1 MLAFFERIVKYSRFQ
16 SDLEQYISER
26 HPKSAADVERLIKEY
41 TYGSIRICLW
51 SVNLSNLSLNIDK
64 DKLNSILSY

>member
-41 TYGSIRICLW
+41 TYGSIRICL
-51 SVNLSNLSLNIDK
+51 
-64 DKLNSILSY
+64 